1 MANKAPGR
9 RIGGRPPIEDRAN
22 LRRFRLAFRV
32 HEDLNQ
38 YVTILAEQSGDTRTR
53 WVEKLLIAEVNSH
66 YPQDVVDGRGREIP
80 EDKRGPPATGAR
92 ALRRQARPRG

>member
-22 LRRFRLAFRV
+22 LRQFRLAFRV

-53 WVEKLLIAEVNSH
+53 WVEKLLIAEVNGH

-80 EDKRGPPATGAR
+80 EAKRGPPVTGTQP
-92 ALRRQARPRG
+92 RRQRRPRG